1 MSFYG
6 LNRTYFVLLEIERS
20 EVRNTVYTAL
30 VETVSA
36 TDHRLN
42 PVQFLQS
49 SFTCAS
55 TSIFQALAIN
65 FCLVWGPVVTR
76 RVYTITK
83 SIVIQARSSLFYHH
97 DMILS
102 EVMAQTCW
110 GPTLNLVQNMQL
122 LRLVFFMGSTEQ
134 IWYFCMIQ
142 IKHTSGKTVIYR
154 PLSRTI
160 VLFFDWH
167 DYYLVATMNL
177 VCKHD

>member
-65 FCLVWGPVVTR
+65 FCLV
-76 RVYTITK
+76 
-83 SIVIQARSSLFYHH
+83 
-97 DMILS
+97 
-102 EVMAQTCW
+102 
-110 GPTLNLVQNMQL
+110 
-122 LRLVFFMGSTEQ
+122 
-134 IWYFCMIQ
+134 
-142 IKHTSGKTVIYR
+142 
-154 PLSRTI
+154 
-160 VLFFDWH
+160 
-167 DYYLVATMNL
+167 
-177 VCKHD
+177 